1 MEAKNPGKKLYGV
14 VELGRYLMDSKKEEQ
29 REMREEFKSNPAIR
43 AAIEKLK
50 KRNEQRGTAK
60 INL

>member
-1 MEAKNPGKKLYGV
+1 MEAKNPGKKLYG

-29 REMREEFKSNPAIR
+29 REMREEFKTNPAIR